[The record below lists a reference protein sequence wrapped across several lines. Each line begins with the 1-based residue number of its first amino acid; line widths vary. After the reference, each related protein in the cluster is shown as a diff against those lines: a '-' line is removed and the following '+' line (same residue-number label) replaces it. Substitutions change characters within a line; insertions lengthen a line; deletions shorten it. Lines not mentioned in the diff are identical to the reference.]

1 MLHSPSAW
9 KNSSL
14 VGDVSITSDSD
25 DDFPDEL
32 ILDVALLHRQSQQH
46 QERANARFLEDE
58 ERAEQEAA
66 KELTAFT
73 ATVHALR
80 ATRDD
85 VPVAS
90 TSVEF
95 EETPVGRRA
104 FKDVSNNLTQPG
116 VKKDLQASLKTPT
129 STMPAQ
135 TGMVKHRF
143 SPESLS
149 LTASKAELF
158 DGRESGKTL
167 SEYVD
172 MVIADNPFLDQ
183 AMKGAIR
190 QDDEA
195 LFSAAQRDA
204 LAADTNCGVRQLQA
218 RLKEMGEN
226 QHQCNQLHAARYD
239 TIAQA
244 LQLKDDEPQTRK
256 HIIPKM
262 SVPKFGQR
270 NVAAKPASRSAKPAS
285 RSAKPASRSAQS
297 ASRSA
302 SAAKRAPD
310 DKKKT
315 NRWVPPKKGWR

>member
-1 MLHSPSAW
+1 
-9 KNSSL
+9 
-14 VGDVSITSDSD
+14 VSITSDSD

-32 ILDVALLHRQSQQH
+32 ILDVALLSRQAQQH
-46 QERANARFLEDE
+46 QERVNARFLEDE

-66 KELTAFT
+66 KESAAF
-73 ATVHALR
+73 AAAVRALR

-90 TSVEF
+90 TSVEA

-104 FKDVSNNLTQPG
+104 FRDVTNNQTQAG

-149 LTASKAELF
+149 LTATKAELF
-158 DGRESGKTL
+158 DGRKSGITPCD
-167 SEYVD
+167 YVN

-183 AMKGAIR
+183 AMKGAMR

-285 RSAKPASRSAQS
+285 RSAQS